1 MLGIVTVI
9 NRLKSDE
16 NGAALTGHIV
26 LLAIVIVFVIAIIAG
41 VGQWYHH

>member
-1 MLGIVTVI
+1 MFAIVTLI
-9 NRLKSDE
+9 DRLKSDE

>member
-1 MLGIVTVI
+1 MLARVTLI

-16 NGAALTGHIV
+16 NGALTGHTV

-41 VGQWYHH
+41 VSEWYHH